1 MTTTCD
7 VTKIEWTYRTTTKKA
22 DGPTV
27 QLRKKAAGLTEQ
39 LVTSQKVD
47 GPTVQL
53 ALGGGYQTTTHPVT
67 SRAGLSYGVYIPY
80 LSLIRLIKLTI
91 FY

>member
-1 MTTTCD
+1 MTSQ
-7 VTKIEWTYRTTTKKA
+7 KSS
-22 DGPTV
+22 GPTV
-27 QLRKKAAGLTEQ
+27 QLRKKADGPTGQ
-39 LVTSQKVD
+39 PVTSQKVD

-91 FY
+91 FINYRKPRQSRRP